1 METKKL
7 IRKIITARA
16 PKGRPR
22 RQKCPGCIW
31 GNKVSGICTQPR
43 CVKGLEER
51 HESAGSL

>member
-22 RQKCPGCIW
+22 RQKCPGCVW